1 MTVEFLDCEELELAA
16 VRAAVSEEDY
26 IRWFDKSD
34 IKQRIK
40 KAMMKGQ
47 RLRCCYCHRFNNTIN
62 NRRWE
67 LEHILCE
74 RFYPQFFTVSGNLAI
89 ACDACNNAKSQE
101 DILLPQ
107 SRPDPRIETLPD
119 EAARYS
125 IPHPY
130 LDDWAAHMQHVN
142 YQIYRSD
149 TDKGVELLRVCK
161 LNKQAIEVA
170 GLDHDT
176 LVAAIRRNYFDTIGN
191 PIDVPLLD
199 TEVVARMA
207 SVVDAQAELQIEAL
221 LVGLET
227 ALTRLSRA
235 AGKRTPEKAI
245 ETAVELAATRIA
257 AASLTTITDAMT
269 TAAITD
275 FESGR
280 ARPPRAVSAMTEPP
294 LVLPRRQVRTDQI
307 LALPPPQADDVAAAQ
322 AEAEPDE
329 S

>member
-1 MTVEFLDCEELELAA
+1 MSVEFLDCEELELAA
-16 VRAAVSEEDY
+16 VRAAVGEEDY
-26 IRWFDKSD
+26 IRWFDTSD

-47 RLRCCYCHRFNNTIN
+47 RLRCCYCQRFNNTIN
-62 NRRWE
+62 NGRWD

-107 SRPDPRIETLPD
+107 PRPDPRIETLPD
-119 EAARYS
+119 EPARYS

-176 LVAAIRRNYFDTIGN
+176 LVAAVRRNYFDTIGN

-199 TEVVARMA
+199 AEVVARMA
-207 SVVDAQAELQIEAL
+207 SVVDAQAELQIKAL
-221 LVGLET
+221 LDGLET
-227 ALTRLSRA
+227 VLTRLSRA
-235 AGKRTPEKAI
+235 AGRRTPEKAT
-245 ETAVELAATRIA
+245 ETAVALAAKRIT
-257 AASLTTITDAMT
+257 AASPATLGVSMK
-269 TAAITD
+269 TAAGAD
-275 FESGR
+275 LAKSR
-280 ARPPRAVSAMTEPP
+280 ARPPRAASATTVPP
-294 LVLPRRQVRTDQI
+294 LGLPRPQVRTGQI
-307 LALPPPQADDVAAAQ
+307 LALPPPQADDLAAAQ
-322 AEAEPDE
+322 SEAEPDE
-329 S
+329 G